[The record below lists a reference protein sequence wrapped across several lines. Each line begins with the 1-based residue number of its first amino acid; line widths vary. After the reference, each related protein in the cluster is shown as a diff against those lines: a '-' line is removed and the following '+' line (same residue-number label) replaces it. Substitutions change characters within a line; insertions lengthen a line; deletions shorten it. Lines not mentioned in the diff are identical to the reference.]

1 MKFSEKYNK
10 GSRVFD
16 IETKDFVFAKLE
28 ELHSSNK
35 DEVHVLD
42 GLYINDGGKFEP
54 HPVAILAD
62 ERLLVDLP
70 SHMTD
75 TVREVLKDEESIYLI
90 KKGFVGFKV
99 RQYTDKKY
107 GKTCYSVEWVDL

>member
-16 IETKDFVFAKLE
+16 IETKDFVFTKLA
-28 ELHSSNK
+28 ELYAIDK
-35 DEVHVLD
+35 DAEHKVD
-42 GLYINDGGKFEP
+42 GLYINNGGKFDA
-54 HPVAILAD
+54 HPVAIVSESAM
-62 ERLLVDLP
+62 LVDLP

-75 TVREVLKDEESIYLI
+75 TVKEVLNDAESIDLI
-90 KKGFVGFKV
+90 KKGCVGFKV

-107 GKTCYSVEWVDL
+107 NKTCYSVEWVDL

>member
-16 IETKDFVFAKLE
+16 IETKDFVFAKLS
-28 ELHSSNK
+28 ELYAINK
-35 DEVHVLD
+35 DNVHILD
-42 GLYINDGGKFEP
+42 GLYINNGGNFDD
-54 HPVAILAD
+54 HPVAILSD
-62 ERLLVDLP
+62 ERWLVDLP

-75 TVREVLKDEESIYLI
+75 TVKDVLNDAESIDLI
-90 KKGFVGFKV
+90 KKGCVGFKI